1 MAKEGHLLLTTWHCP
16 VQCVT
21 FVTNS
26 TQTNVRIHSYKVFD
40 TNECLYRYLRF
51 LNSFATRSTAND
63 GWTSS
68 SPKCEMDPKL
78 QAKDPLILIRLG
90 YSADT
95 GVLPFPRRHLPNLHL
110 KIPILLLPIIQ
121 ASVHLSKNDEKKLS
135 PSAQIVSSRQV

>member
-1 MAKEGHLLLTTWHCP
+1 MSCFAIKLIFPKIKLKWQRMAKEGHLLLTTWHCP

-63 GWTSS
+63 GWTRS
-68 SPKCEMDPKL
+68 SPKCKMDPTVG
-78 QAKDPLILIRLG
+78 QGP
-90 YSADT
+90 SDT
-95 GVLPFPRRHLPNLHL
+95 DQTGIFSRHWCATICKGSPASTSTWRYQYFCY
-110 KIPILLLPIIQ
+110 LLFRHRCI
-121 ASVHLSKNDEKKLS
+121 
-135 PSAQIVSSRQV
+135 